1 MCCICDILYASCVVF
16 VTLYC
21 IICNVLVFIFQA
33 QYTLIMRQGDP
44 RLHSIRVNV
53 TDANGNNIP
62 TSVDWT
68 EDGTNQGIGTF
79 IPTVTGSHMVRKYII
94 HRHS

>member
-1 MCCICDILYASCVVF
+1 MYIVCVMCCICDAVLYNMSF
-16 VTLYC
+16 T
-21 IICNVLVFIFQA
+21 VFILQA

-94 HRHS
+94 HRHT